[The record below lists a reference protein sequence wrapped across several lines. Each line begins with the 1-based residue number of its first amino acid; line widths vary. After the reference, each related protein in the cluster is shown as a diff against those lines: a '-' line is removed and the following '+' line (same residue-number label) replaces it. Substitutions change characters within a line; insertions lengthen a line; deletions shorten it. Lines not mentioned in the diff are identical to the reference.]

1 MISVEQNKE
10 DVGVGLIRGV
20 KNRKET
26 KTTPRFRPEQ
36 LGIWSQSGRGRVRE
50 CHSNL
55 GKLFA
60 L

>member
-1 MISVEQNKE
+1 MISVEQNK
-10 DVGVGLIRGV
+10 DGLGVGLIHGV
-20 KNRKET
+20 KNRKEA

-36 LGIWSQSGRGRVRE
+36 LGIWWQSGRGRVCE

-55 GKLFA
+55 ASCSA